1 MATIE
6 KNIPIPASRQ
16 LPCKPK
22 LQLRLDLESLDVGDS
37 FAEQGKDQ
45 KYIGGCIA
53 SCSKATGRKFVQ
65 RKMGD
70 IVRIWRTE

>member
-16 LPCKPK
+16 LPVKPK
-22 LQLRLDLESLDVGDS
+22 SQLRLDLESLDVGDS
-37 FAEQGKDQ
+37 FVAQSDSQ
-45 KYIGGCIA
+45 RHIGGCIA
-53 SCSKATGRKFVQ
+53 TCSKATGKRFVQ
-65 RKMGD
+65 RKIGD